1 MVRALQ
7 RCRIPMLGRLGVT
20 GPQAMSGEN
29 ERKLTT
35 RAWRACSNVPTSKKK
50 VWGKAEPIEGEFR
63 LWLTVRM
70 HSKTVKANPRYFF
83 TITRAVF
90 EERVHVGCIT
100 MFEETEATMATG
112 HKGFRVCVESRSLQ
126 LRGLAAVAQQGQH
139 GEGERHRTLS
149 RFRKKAARALE
160 EIDNNV
166 SFIDMEGEESND
178 YELSHVVMRDEDEPY
193 RAEDPEAPP
202 AEVNRMLPP
211 PVPQQTQ
218 PNDTR

>member
-1 MVRALQ
+1 MYF
-7 RCRIPMLGRLGVT
+7 
-20 GPQAMSGEN
+20 
-29 ERKLTT
+29 
-35 RAWRACSNVPTSKKK
+35 KKK
-50 VWGKAEPIEGEFR
+50 AWGKAEPIKGEFV

-112 HKGFRVCVESRSLQ
+112 HKGFRWHNKGTMVKESVTARFHGF
-126 LRGLAAVAQQGQH
+126 RMKAAAVEDIDH
-139 GEGERHRTLS
+139 NVRTHL
-149 RFRKKAARALE
+149 
-160 EIDNNV
+160 
-166 SFIDMEGEESND
+166 G
-178 YELSHVVMRDEDEPY
+178 VVMRDEDEPY

-211 PVPQQTQ
+211 PVPREQNEHEGEVIGEVMGEQEQ
-218 PNDTR
+218 PDEPAGVKRARRSEGKSG